1 MLNNSHLSRLIH
13 EQAAKYGQRTAL
25 SWRDYEEGVWKPVS
39 WNDFSRLVRLTS
51 VGLLTLGVK
60 VQENVAVFSQNKP
73 EGLYVDFGAFG
84 IRAVT
89 IPFYATS
96 SSAQVAYMVNDAAIR
111 FVFVGEQEQYDT
123 TFSVI
128 SVCPTLEKIIIFSR
142 DVVRHENDHLSV
154 YFDEFLAEA
163 EKHKAELTPKV
174 DALTAESTLEDTAN
188 ILYTSGTTGNSKGV
202 IITHGMYYAAIPEND
217 AVLPLSEKDVILNF
231 LPFTH
236 IFERAWSYLCLAEGA
251 RLAINLRPNDVL
263 QSLQEVHP
271 TCMSSVP
278 RFWEKVYQGVM
289 ERIETTSALERRL
302 ILGALKVGA
311 RCWTEYLSKG
321 KTLPPLLRMKYAF
334 YQRTVVKLL
343 RKTLGLEN
351 ANFFPTAGAAV
362 SPEVEKFVH
371 AAGICMVVG
380 YGLTESTA
388 TVSCDFIGKPTTLGS
403 VGRVIGGVE
412 IKFGENDEILLRG
425 KSITPGYYKKE
436 DVTRETIDEDGWFHT
451 GDSGYMKDGELFL
464 KERIKDLF
472 KTSNGKYIA
481 PQMIESKFVIDK
493 FIDQTVI
500 VADKHKFVSA
510 LIVPNYDLLRK
521 YAEEN
526 GRGALES
533 REALCASPEIHKMIK
548 DRIDLLQQDLAHY
561 EQVKRFILLPKPFTI
576 ATGELTN
583 TLKVKRRVVYEK
595 YAKEI
600 EQIYIDA
607 EKETKK

>member
-1 MLNNSHLSRLIH
+1 MLNNCHLSRLIH
-13 EQAAKYGQRTAL
+13 EQAAHYGERTAL

-39 WNDFSRLVRLTS
+39 WREFSRQVHLTS
-51 VGLLTLGVK
+51 VGLLMLGVK

-96 SSAQVAYMVNDAAIR
+96 SNAQVAYMVNDAAVR

-128 SVCPTLEKIIIFSR
+128 SVCPSLEKIIIFSR
-142 DVVRHENDHLSV
+142 DVVRREDDQLSV
-154 YFDEFLAEA
+154 YFDEFIAEA
-163 EKHKAELTPKV
+163 DKQK
-174 DALTAESTLEDTAN
+174 DALLPQVENLTAAATLEDTAN

-202 IITHGMYYAAIPEND
+202 VITHGMYHAAIPVND

-236 IFERAWSYLCLAEGA
+236 IFERAWAYLCLAEGA
-251 RLAINLRPNDVL
+251 RLAVNLRPNDVL
-263 QSLQEVHP
+263 QSMQEVHP

-289 ERIETTSALERRL
+289 ERLETTSPLERRL
-302 ILGALKVGA
+302 IKGALKVGA
-311 RCWTEYLSKG
+311 RCWTDYLSKG
-321 KTLPPLLRMKYAF
+321 KTLPPVLHMRYAF

-371 AAGICMVVG
+371 AAGIYMVVG

-388 TVSCDFIGKPTTLGS
+388 TVSCDIPGRPNTLGS
-403 VGRVIGGVE
+403 VGRLIKGLE

-425 KSITPGYYKKE
+425 KTITPGYYKKE
-436 DVTRETIDEDGWFHT
+436 SVTRETIDEDGWFHT

-493 FIDQTVI
+493 YIDQTVI

-510 LIVPNYDLLRK
+510 LVVPNYDLLKK
-521 YAEEN
+521 YAEEKGLSVGN
-526 GRGALES
+526 S
-533 REALCASPEIHKMIK
+533 REALCASPEIKQMMK
-548 DRIDLLQQDLAHY
+548 ERMDFLQQDLAHY

-583 TLKVKRRVVYEK
+583 TLKVKRRVVYER